1 MCVSQV
7 RVIQQ
12 FFPETWDTFRWH
24 ALESPK
30 RWFVVVL
37 VYVCV
42 LVVDFNAFALKY
54 ILWIPPRNPLNVYRL
69 VHMIFLCV
77 GGVKFF
83 WLGAGL
89 CVCGRPKTTFTR
101 KWREWSG

>member
-1 MCVSQV
+1 MLTTDAQTAVFVSQV

-42 LVVDFNAFALKY
+42 LVVDFSAFALKY

-77 GGVKFF
+77 WGGKVF
-83 WLGAGL
+83 LVGGRVV
-89 CVCGRPKTTFTR
+89 CVRTP
-101 KWREWSG
+101 